1 MNDTEL
7 QAKIDSIRENT
18 RWIDTLV
25 HHDYKDGT
33 FSVSEKQAEVVEKV
47 IDLLQELNWQLKLN
61 THKELKFAET
71 KPINT
76 KGCGKLVKIRSCKK
90 EHGDKT
96 YLGIYLG
103 DMALSIHHS
112 IKDDVLTASHSFYNP
127 AIFVPELNEIIYGC
141 ESWWGEIKSPEEVNE
156 LITDDVIKNV
166 WYVKLLTEA
175 TKKGKKSKKASKKA
189 K

>member
-1 MNDTEL
+1 VNDTEL
-7 QAKIDSIRENT
+7 QTKIDSIRENM
-18 RWIDTLV
+18 RWIDFMV
-25 HHDYKDGT
+25 HHDYKEGD
-33 FSVSEKQAEVVEKV
+33 FSVSKEQAETVEKI

-61 THKELKFAET
+61 AHKELKFAET
-71 KPINT
+71 KPINI
-76 KGCGKLVKIRSCKK
+76 KGCGKLVKIRSCRK

-103 DMALSIHHS
+103 DMALSIQHS

-127 AIFVPELNEIIYGC
+127 AIFVPELNDIVYGC

-166 WYVKLLTEA
+166 WYVKLLREDA
-175 TKKGKKSKKASKKA
+175 KKSKKTGRKKV